1 NYPMKKAYKNIVL
14 KFKKL
19 KKREFKEMPDYLLV
33 IFGASAFL
41 ISSYW
46 GFVVTE
52 VTPDFIRAVNKQA
65 HIDILGISLGTI
77 LLALAAEVWFFG
89 AIAFRCNNLLY
100 ERWFK

>member
-1 NYPMKKAYKNIVL
+1 MKKAYKNIVL

-46 GFVVTE
+46 GFVITE
-52 VTPDFIRAVNKQA
+52 VTPDFIRVVNKQA
-65 HIDILGISLGTI
+65 HIDILGISIGTI
-77 LLALAAEVWFFG
+77 LLVLAAEAWFFKS
-89 AIAFRCNNLLY
+89 IAVRCHTILY